1 MNKVKELREQ
11 RGYTVS
17 EFARQLNVDRATV
30 YRIEKGQI
38 NPRDSLKKKIAM
50 LLGSTVGHIFFDEV
64 AT

>member
-1 MNKVKELREQ
+1 MNKVRELREQ
-11 RGYTVS
+11 QGYTVS

-50 LLGSTVGHIFFDEV
+50 QQGSTEGHIFFDEA